1 MSSSTGNLQRSKT
14 IRQISRPSQTPQHS
28 GPFHRGDAESF
39 RLCDEGGELLAA
51 KREILRLEGI
61 LEAKQREE
69 ELQSESDR
77 KEFDELPPE
86 DVMENNKDFMLLHGK
101 QMQAYVAW
109 RERESDA

>member
-14 IRQISRPSQTPQHS
+14 IRQISRPSQASQHP
-28 GPFHRGDAESF
+28 GPFHRGTLKAFDYVMK
-39 RLCDEGGELLAA
+39 EGNFLL

-77 KEFDELPPE
+77 KRVRRAPSGRCDGEQQG
-86 DVMENNKDFMLLHGK
+86 LHAAPRKSKCKPTWLG
-101 QMQAYVAW
+101 
-109 RERESDA
+109 EESESDA

>member
-14 IRQISRPSQTPQHS
+14 IRQISRPSQASQHP

-61 LEAKQREE
+61 LEAKQEKRNSRAS
-69 ELQSESDR
+69 LIV